1 MSQETKDKLKELIKE
16 PATDDGASCENS
28 WQIADELA
36 LPKQEFVKAA
46 DDVGI
51 KIHSCQPGCF

>member
-1 MSQETKDKLKELIKE
+1 MSQETKDKLKELSKDR
-16 PATDDGASCENS
+16 AMDGGISCEDA